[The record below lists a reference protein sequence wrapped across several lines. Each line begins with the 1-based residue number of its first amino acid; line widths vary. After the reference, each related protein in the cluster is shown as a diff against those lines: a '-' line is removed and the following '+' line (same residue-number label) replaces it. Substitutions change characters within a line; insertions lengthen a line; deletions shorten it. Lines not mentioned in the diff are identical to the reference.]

1 MPKKSAGLLL
11 YRFQGGDLQV
21 FLVHPGGP
29 FWARKD
35 VGAWSIPKGEFD
47 DEDPL
52 TAAKRELF
60 EETGAKVDGEFLALK
75 PVTQKNG
82 KVVYAWAI
90 EADIDPKKIRSNTFA
105 LEWPPKSGKKQEY
118 PEVDRAAWFSPE
130 VGMEKIN
137 PAQAGLIRE
146 LRELLSK

>member
-130 VGMEKIN
+130 EGMEKIN